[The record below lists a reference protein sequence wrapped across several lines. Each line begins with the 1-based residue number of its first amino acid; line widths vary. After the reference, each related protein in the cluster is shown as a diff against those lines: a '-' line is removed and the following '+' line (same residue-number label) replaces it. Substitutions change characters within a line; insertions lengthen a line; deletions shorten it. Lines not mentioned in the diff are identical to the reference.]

1 MRKFQTWLPPEVRAR
16 AEQLINTRGLDT
28 LEPLLIRLVMQL
40 EMKSVW
46 ERLSRETDDPQKL
59 IDYLEYVRLHS
70 TLQGNPTDSIKIP
83 SDKKQRAVFKKVSDG
98 LQGITNALST
108 LSIKKDPQEGWNLLE
123 AALRHTELQEISQ
136 ESKGLFLKIKEL
148 QINLHEI
155 QQQVSVVTLFETIAE
170 AAKIAFIS
178 PSSKLPSRRNTKRA
192 KRNQLAMDLKSYLKI
207 HFSIESSDT
216 LIAATINT
224 AFNTSDGGISSDNVR
239 KLKT

>member
-1 MRKFQTWLPPEVRAR
+1 MRKFHTWLPAEVIAH
-16 AEQLINTRGLDT
+16 AEKLINTRGLDT
-28 LEPLLIRLVMQL
+28 LEPLLIRLVTQL

-46 ERLSRETDDPQKL
+46 ERLAHETDKPQKL

-98 LQGITNALST
+98 IQDITNALSS

-123 AALRHTELQEISQ
+123 SALRSTELSEASQ
-136 ESKGLFLKIKEL
+136 ESKGLFLKIKGL
-148 QINLHEI
+148 QGDLHKI
-155 QQQVSVVTLFETIAE
+155 QQQGSVVSLLETVAE
-170 AAKIAFIS
+170 AAQIAFIS
-178 PSSKLPSRRNTKRA
+178 PSSKLPIRRDTNRA

-207 HFSIESSDT
+207 NFSIESADT

-224 AFNTSDGGISSDNVR
+224 AFNTSDGGISSDDVR
-239 KLKT
+239 KLKI